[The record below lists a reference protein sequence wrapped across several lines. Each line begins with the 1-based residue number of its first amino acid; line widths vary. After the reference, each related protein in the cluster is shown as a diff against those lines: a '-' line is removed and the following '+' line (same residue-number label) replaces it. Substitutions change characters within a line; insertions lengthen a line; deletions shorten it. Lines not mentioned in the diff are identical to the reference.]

1 MAVESLNL
9 AYLIDPFWQGE
20 NNNGRP
26 LVGGH
31 MEVFIAGT
39 DIKYIT
45 YQDWDG
51 TQHPFK
57 IPLGSDGRAT
67 ILVDPANTYDCYL
80 YDSFGNL
87 ACSRLNVR
95 PNIGGDVYGL
105 TQVYHDQTLTG
116 NGTPTSPL
124 GMVSAK
130 LGVQEPLY
138 FVEDDSATIIGLRD
152 SAYSGLPYVENTALE
167 YDGDGN
173 LSAISGAQF
182 HAASADMVLSGWE
195 SGSDGRIT
203 AYNGTAFS
211 AGKVYSGV
219 KPIVVDN
226 DNDLISV
233 ESASLG
239 VEAPLYFV
247 EDSDSATII
256 GISGLPETEGL
267 MYESGLDYQSGKI
280 TGYNGSAFSAGKVY
294 SGISPVYVD
303 NDNDQVGISA
313 KQFSAVAPLQ
323 VTEYSDRVE
332 LAITGT
338 LGKIYSGIDPV
349 VVDNVNDTISVNSAT
364 LGVQAP
370 LYFVEDSES
379 ATIIGLADS
388 YISFNDLGF
397 IEV

>member
-9 AYLIDPFWQGE
+9 AYLIDPFWQAE
-20 NNNGRP
+20 NNNGKP
-26 LVGGH
+26 IVGGY

-67 ILVDPANTYDCYL
+67 ILVDPANAYDCYL

-95 PNIGGDVYGL
+95 PNLGGDVYGL

-116 NGTPTSPL
+116 NGTPMSPL

-182 HAASADMVLSGWE
+182 HAASADMVISGWE

-211 AGKVYSGV
+211 AGKVYSG
-219 KPIVVDN
+219 
-226 DNDLISV
+226 
-233 ESASLG
+233 
-239 VEAPLYFV
+239 
-247 EDSDSATII
+247 
-256 GISGLPETEGL
+256 
-267 MYESGLDYQSGKI
+267 
-280 TGYNGSAFSAGKVY
+280 
-294 SGISPVYVD
+294 ISPVYVD
-303 NDNDQVGISA
+303 NDNDQIGISA

-379 ATIIGLADS
+379 ATIIGLSADS